1 MGTQNISFDLAI
13 LANGEIPQGPGLD
26 VLREVSVLIA
36 CDGAYATALQ
46 LGREPDLTVGDGDS
60 LDVKIQNQ
68 LGERFVRVD
77 EQVTN
82 DLAKAFR
89 VARVRYPNSR
99 RIAIL
104 GAGGGREDHLLD
116 NIFRLPG
123 FAREIPGVILMT
135 NAGRFGV
142 VSQARQFSCHP
153 GDPVSIFAP
162 YPDTHI
168 ESKGLKWPLQGVDV
182 SELYSAVHNA
192 ASEDSFKLKTNRP
205 IIVYRPFT
213 NLK

>member
-13 LANGEIPQGPGLD
+13 LANGETPHGPAFD
-26 VLREVSVLIA
+26 VFRETPVLIA
-36 CDGAYATALQ
+36 CDGAYVRACEM
-46 LGREPDLTVGDGDS
+46 GREPDLTVGDGDS
-60 LDVKIQNQ
+60 LDPQIQQ
-68 LGERFVRVD
+68 KLGDRFIRVD

-89 VARVRYPNSR
+89 LARVRYPNSR
-99 RIAIL
+99 RIVIL

-123 FAREIPGVILMT
+123 FAREIPGIIMMT

-142 VSQARQFSCHP
+142 VTQARQFSCHP
-153 GDPVSIFAP
+153 GDSVSIFAP

-168 ESKGLKWPLQGVDV
+168 ESRGLKWPLQGVDV

-192 ASEDSFKLKTNRP
+192 TSEDSFKLRTNRP
-205 IIVYRPFT
+205 IIVYRPHPQS
-213 NLK
+213 